1 VKARPAHDRDGAS
14 ESAAPAPAIGVRDR
28 CRYRD
33 TEESPDFVSLG
44 SMSKPRA
51 PQTAVD
57 AQNWLPIVEQALAG
71 DRVAYARLARLVTG
85 HLAHWR
91 AYDFRA
97 DWDDIVQEV
106 LLSVV
111 RAYRESRLDAPG
123 ALQAYVRQA
132 TRFKF
137 IDRIRATK
145 RRAIDKDPAD
155 SADRGEADAHWPPSA
170 PIGAEAAEI
179 RVTLA
184 SAVLALPE
192 RERQAVYEVHVR
204 GRTYEEA
211 AEATGIPLGS
221 LKRALREG
229 LRALRGVLDASR

>member
-1 VKARPAHDRDGAS
+1 MKARPAHDRDGAS

-145 RRAIDKDPAD
+145 RRAIDKDPRRLGGPWRSGCALAPER
-155 SADRGEADAHWPPSA
+155 ADRGRGRGDSSHP
-170 PIGAEAAEI
+170 
-179 RVTLA
+179 
-184 SAVLALPE
+184 
-192 RERQAVYEVHVR
+192 RERRPGPA
-204 GRTYEEA
+204 RT
-211 AEATGIPLGS
+211 
-221 LKRALREG
+221 
-229 LRALRGVLDASR
+229 

>member
-1 VKARPAHDRDGAS
+1 MPKSRD
-14 ESAAPAPAIGVRDR
+14 
-28 CRYRD
+28 
-33 TEESPDFVSLG
+33 
-44 SMSKPRA
+44 SKP
-51 PQTAVD
+51 TVD
-57 AQNWLPIVEQALAG
+57 AQNWHPIVERALAG
-71 DRVAYARLARLVTG
+71 DRSAYAMLARLVTG

-106 LLSVV
+106 LISVV
-111 RAYRESRLDAPG
+111 RAHREGRLDPQG

-155 SADRGEADAHWPPSA
+155 SVDRGEADAYWPPGS
-170 PIGAEAAEI
+170 PVGAEAAEI
-179 RVTLA
+179 RITLA
-184 SAVLALPE
+184 RAVEALPD
-192 RERQAVYEVHVR
+192 RERQAVYEIHVR

-211 AEATGIPLGS
+211 AEVTGIPLGS
-221 LKRALREG
+221 LKRALRTG
-229 LRALRGVLDASR
+229 LAELREKLDAAR